1 MSKAKLSLQQ
11 AVDFCLESD
20 EDSSTGGLSTDEEE
34 ELDNALVGSDNDQTY
49 L

>member
-1 MSKAKLSLQQ
+1 LKLKC

-34 ELDNALVGSDNDQTY
+34 DIDNALIGLDNDQTY